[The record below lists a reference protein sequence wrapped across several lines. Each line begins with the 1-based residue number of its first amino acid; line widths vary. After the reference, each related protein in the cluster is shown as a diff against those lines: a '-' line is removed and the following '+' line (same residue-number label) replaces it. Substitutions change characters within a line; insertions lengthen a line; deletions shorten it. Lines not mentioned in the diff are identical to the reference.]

1 VRYRAS
7 ATHASEASVR
17 MLLAGGTVHRG
28 RERVG
33 AAKDVLWRQS
43 LSKSPWRAA
52 HVATR
57 SIGGGVVKAKCR
69 SPLLYCCIFVLIL
82 LCVSSYCYIC
92 GLILL
97 YVCPHNAM
105 CAAARPV
112 QRQA

>member
-17 MLLAGGTVHRG
+17 MLLAGGTAHRG
-28 RERVG
+28 RDKVV

-82 LCVSSYCYIC
+82 LCV
-92 GLILL
+92 LILL
-97 YVCPHNAM
+97 YMWPHTAVC
-105 CAAARPV
+105 V
-112 QRQA
+112 SS

>member
-82 LCVSSYCYIC
+82 L
-92 GLILL
+92 
-97 YVCPHNAM
+97 
-105 CAAARPV
+105 
-112 QRQA
+112 